1 MSRRIVAAIA
11 ACLALV
17 ALSACDSGS
26 SKATDKP
33 TQPTTPITAA
43 PPVQCSNALQSYAP
57 LPGNPATGATL
68 DRIRAR
74 GHLIAGVSAD
84 TLLFGFRNPK
94 NGQLEGFDIDMVKR
108 ISREIFGDD
117 RAVEYRVMTYAQ
129 RIPGLNAKQNPVDI
143 VADVMTINCSR
154 WTQIAFSSQ
163 YFDAGQKILV
173 RTDSDVTD
181 IGKLAGKKV
190 CVAKGSTNY
199 EKLKADYP
207 KVRAVP
213 VDDISDC
220 MVLFQQGSVDAV
232 TGDDT
237 VLVGFTKQDPYARVV
252 GPPFTSEPY
261 GLGINKNNVD
271 FVRYVNGVLEQM
283 RADGSWKQLYA
294 KWLGTNPPVPNP
306 PPAQYGRG

>member
-1 MSRRIVAAIA
+1 MSRRIVAAVA

-26 SKATDKP
+26 SKTTDKP
-33 TQPTTPITAA
+33 TQPTPTTAA
-43 PPVQCSNALQSYAP
+43 PAVQCSNATQSYAP

-74 GHLIAGVSAD
+74 GHVIAGVSAD

-143 VADVMTINCSR
+143 VADVMTINCTR

-173 RTDSDVTD
+173 RTDSHVTG
-181 IGKLAGKKV
+181 ISQLNGKKM

-199 EKLKADYP
+199 DELKTNYP
-207 KVRAVP
+207 KVIAVP

-220 MVLFQQGSVDAV
+220 MVLSVR
-232 TGDDT
+232 
-237 VLVGFTKQDPYARVV
+237 QDHPAGGPARHH
-252 GPPFTSEPY
+252 
-261 GLGINKNNVD
+261 
-271 FVRYVNGVLEQM
+271 
-283 RADGSWKQLYA
+283 A
-294 KWLGTNPPVPNP
+294 
-306 PPAQYGRG
+306 